1 MTERPLR
8 ATVSQK
14 AALFDPEGRLLVL
27 RRPDGVWEFP
37 GGRLG
42 AEEAPLVGLRREV
55 YEETGLSVRVG
66 APVFTAAWRNDA
78 DEGRFAV
85 VYRCETDETD
95 VELSEEH
102 VDGRWVTVAEA
113 RDLLTDRRV
122 TALAQARTGTVPVE
136 DGWLDAA
143 PVDAIADGDGTQDD
157 EDAAGESD
165 SGAGTGAGTS
175 EPAPDRADGDEDGD
189 GPSRGNTIAEPTGAD
204 PSRRDRPDRP
214 RTDRSDR
221 SGGSEGT

>member
-14 AALFDPEGRLLVL
+14 AALFDGEGHLLVL
-27 RRPDGVWEFP
+27 QRPDGVWEFP

-55 YEETGLSVRVG
+55 REETTLDVTVG
-66 APVFTAAWRNDA
+66 PPVFTAAWRNDA

-95 VELSEEH
+95 VRLSDEH
-102 VDGRWVTVAEA
+102 VDARWVDIEEA

-122 TALAQARTGTVPVE
+122 TALAQTHPEDAPPGDGWHEHEHAHAESMSESESMSKSKSKSDGGPDADREPDTDQARRSPGDKDPVTPSKTKGNGKRKGTTGT
-136 DGWLDAA
+136 DG
-143 PVDAIADGDGTQDD
+143 
-157 EDAAGESD
+157 
-165 SGAGTGAGTS
+165 
-175 EPAPDRADGDEDGD
+175 
-189 GPSRGNTIAEPTGAD
+189 
-204 PSRRDRPDRP
+204 SRRDANG
-214 RTDRSDR
+214 TDGTSGSD
-221 SGGSEGT
+221 TT

>member
-14 AALFDPEGRLLVL
+14 AALFDPEGHLLVL

-85 VYRCETDETD
+85 VYRCETDETA

-102 VDGRWVTVAEA
+102 VDARWVTVAEA

-122 TALAQARTGTVPVE
+122 TALAQARAGAPVE
-136 DGWLDAA
+136 DGWLEVT
-143 PVDAIADGDGTQDD
+143 PVDAIADGDGSRDD
-157 EDAAGESD
+157 PDADDASYGDAPAE
-165 SGAGTGAGTS
+165 TTES
-175 EPAPDRADGDEDGD
+175 EPG
-189 GPSRGNTIAEPTGAD
+189 
-204 PSRRDRPDRP
+204 RRSRPDRSS